1 MPHPTPVRPRSVDRR
16 TAVLAALTL
25 VAFGVAATA
34 RVLVDVTTSAAASP
48 ARYAT
53 VALAPEAWNG
63 FDTANV
69 IAAVGASC
77 AGAGVLLFG
86 AALVSAVRRQRGRR
100 LPLVLAVVTLAMVV
114 GAVVA
119 GVASGEQTDFDAA
132 AHWAILRTALAG
144 LAAASLPALCLAA
157 LRARARRTG

>member
-1 MPHPTPVRPRSVDRR
+1 MPHTTPARPRSVDRR
-16 TAVLAALTL
+16 TAALAVLTL
-25 VAFGVAATA
+25 VAFGLAAAA

-48 ARYAT
+48 ARYAA
-53 VALAPEAWNG
+53 VALAPEAWTG

-86 AALVSAVRRQRGRR
+86 AALVSAVRRHPGRR
-100 LPLVLAVVTLAMVV
+100 LPLALAVVTLAMVV
-114 GAVVA
+114 GAVAA
-119 GVASGEQTDFDAA
+119 GVTSGRQSDFDAA

-144 LAAASLPALCLAA
+144 LAAASLPALGLAA
-157 LRARARRTG
+157 LRARARHTG

>member
-1 MPHPTPVRPRSVDRR
+1 MPRSAPARPRSVDRR
-16 TAVLAALTL
+16 TVVLAALTL

-34 RVLVDVTTSAAASP
+34 RVLVDLTTSAAASP
-48 ARYAT
+48 ARYAA
-53 VALAPEAWNG
+53 VALAPDAWSG

-86 AALVSAVRRQRGRR
+86 AALVSAVRRHRGRR

-119 GVASGEQTDFDAA
+119 GVTSGRQVDFDAA

-157 LRARARRTG
+157 LRARARRAG

>member
-1 MPHPTPVRPRSVDRR
+1 MPHPAPVRPRSVDRR
-16 TAVLAALTL
+16 TAVLAVLAL
-25 VAFGVAATA
+25 VAFSVAATA

-53 VALAPEAWNG
+53 VVLAPEAWNG

-69 IAAVGASC
+69 IAAVGASG

-86 AALVSAVRRQRGRR
+86 AALVSAVRRERGRR
-100 LPLVLAVVTLAMVV
+100 LALVLAVVTLAMVV

-119 GVASGEQTDFDAA
+119 GVVSGEQTDFDAA

>member
-1 MPHPTPVRPRSVDRR
+1 MLSPTPARPRSVDRR
-16 TAVLAALTL
+16 TAALAVLTL

-48 ARYAT
+48 ARYAA
-53 VALAPEAWNG
+53 VALAPEVWNG

-86 AALVSAVRRQRGRR
+86 AALVSAVRRNRGRR
-100 LPLVLAVVTLAMVV
+100 LPLALAVVVLAMVV
-114 GAVVA
+114 GAVVS
-119 GVASGEQTDFDAA
+119 GVVSSEQTDFDAA

-144 LAAASLPALCLAA
+144 LAAASFPALCLAA
-157 LRARARRTG
+157 LRAHARRIG